1 MSVEMVGKE
10 SAEKKKASVGTG
22 GVSSW
27 AAEGT

>member
-1 MSVEMVGKE
+1 MSVEMVGKGVLK
-10 SAEKKKASVGTG
+10 KKKASMGTG